1 MSPASYLAA
10 PPRVAR
16 AKDSIRHMPW
26 WTWVALGIFV
36 ASLIAASVIGVLMIL
51 TLRSLQ
57 TTSERLAAAMED
69 LAARGEALERRTA
82 EASDN
87 VESAEPHF
95 EHLRVTLDRFSVLT
109 WALGDVAKTIG
120 ELRSAVLVRK

>member
-1 MSPASYLAA
+1 
-10 PPRVAR
+10 
-16 AKDSIRHMPW
+16 MPW

-36 ASLIAASVIGVLMIL
+36 ATLVAASVIGILM
-51 TLRSLQ
+51 LRSLKALQ
-57 TTSERLAAAMED
+57 ATSERLATALED
-69 LAARGEALERRTA
+69 LSEKGEALELRA
-82 EASDN
+82 ERAQTH

-95 EHLRVTLDRFSVLT
+95 DHLKATLDRFSVLS